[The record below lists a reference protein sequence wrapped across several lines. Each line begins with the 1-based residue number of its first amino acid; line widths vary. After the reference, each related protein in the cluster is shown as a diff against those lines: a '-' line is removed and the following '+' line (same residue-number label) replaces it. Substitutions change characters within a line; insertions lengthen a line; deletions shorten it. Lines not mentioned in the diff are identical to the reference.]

1 MSAVA
6 LSKKLWIT
14 LQYIYYIYSVQPVC
28 HLPTPAAAFRSDA
41 HHEMIFPADA
51 RGEASHAPTPLI
63 LWLPWRA
70 ASTPDHLAL
79 VAPNGSRLTYAE
91 LHARADDAALGLA
104 ALGVRGG
111 DRVGVLLP
119 NGIPFVEV
127 VHACMRL
134 GAVLLPLNLRL
145 TPGEL
150 AWQVRDAGARVV
162 LHDSST
168 EAKTAE
174 LCTIATDV
182 MMARTGD
189 APMAVDDHAD
199 IGLADI
205 SLAHAAS
212 ADTTRAENGS
222 TTGTALRDRTDPE
235 EPLAI
240 VYTSGTTGAPKGAV
254 LSYSNFWWSAVGS
267 ALNLGIHAA
276 DRWLAPLPLF
286 HVGGLSV
293 LTRSA
298 IYGTTAVLH
307 DGFDAARVS
316 AALDDEEITLVS
328 LVPTMLHRLLE
339 VRSDRPAPPSLRCVL
354 LGGGPAPRALLER
367 CAQLGI
373 PVSQT
378 YGLTECCSQVATLAP
393 RDALRKP
400 GSAGRPL
407 YPNELRMA
415 TATGD
420 HSPGEGGEILVRGPV
435 VTSGYWNRPDATAS
449 AFVDGWFRTGD
460 FGRLDE
466 DGYLYVLDR
475 RDDLIVTGGENV
487 YPAEVEGVL
496 LAHPSVAEAAVIG
509 VADAEWGQRVVAVV
523 RLVEGAEPSVA
534 HELQTHCRASLA
546 AYKVP
551 REMRIS
557 EAPLPRTASGK
568 LRRAALRGEG

>member
-1 MSAVA
+1 M
-6 LSKKLWIT
+6 L
-14 LQYIYYIYSVQPVC
+14 
-28 HLPTPAAAFRSDA
+28 
-41 HHEMIFPADA
+41 
-51 RGEASHAPTPLI
+51 

-70 ASTPDHLAL
+70 ASTADRLAL

-91 LHARADDAALGLA
+91 LHARADVVARRLA
-104 ALGVRGG
+104 ALGVRAG
-111 DRVGVLLP
+111 DRVGVLLS
-119 NGIPFVEV
+119 NGAPFAEV

-162 LHDSST
+162 LYDVST
-168 EAKTAE
+168 ESKIAE
-174 LCTIATDV
+174 LRAIAPDV
-182 MMARTGD
+182 ATARSDD
-189 APMAVDDHAD
+189 ASTAVSDRAD
-199 IGLADI
+199 SGLAG
-205 SLAHAAS
+205 AGS
-212 ADTTRAENGS
+212 AETTRTENGS
-222 TTGTALRDRTDPE
+222 AASTALRERADPH

-267 ALNLGIHAA
+267 ALNLGVHSD

-307 DGFDAARVS
+307 DGFDAERVS
-316 AALDDEEITLVS
+316 AAIDDDGITLVS
-328 LVPTMLHRLLE
+328 LVPTMLHRLLDA
-339 VRSDRPAPPSLRCVL
+339 RGDRPIPSSLRCVL

-367 CAQLGI
+367 CARLGV

-393 RDALRKP
+393 SDALKKL
-400 GSAGRPL
+400 GSAGRAL
-407 YPNELRMA
+407 YPNELRLA
-415 TATGD
+415 TADGAD
-420 HSPGEGGEILVRGPV
+420 PSPGGGGEILVRGPV

-460 FGRLDE
+460 FGMLDE

-475 RDDLIVTGGENV
+475 REDLIVTGGENV

-523 RLVEGAEPSVA
+523 RLADGADRAVVEEFQS
-534 HELQTHCRASLA
+534 HCRASLA

-551 REMRIS
+551 REVRIS
-557 EAPLPRTASGK
+557 GEALPRTASGK
-568 LRRAALRGEG
+568 LRRGALRESTPESIGSIKPRAR

>member
-1 MSAVA
+1 M
-6 LSKKLWIT
+6 L
-14 LQYIYYIYSVQPVC
+14 
-28 HLPTPAAAFRSDA
+28 
-41 HHEMIFPADA
+41 
-51 RGEASHAPTPLI
+51 

-70 ASTPDHLAL
+70 ASTPDRLAL
-79 VAPNGSRLTYAE
+79 VAPDGSRLTYAE
-91 LHARADDAALGLA
+91 LQARADAVAWRLVSH
-104 ALGVRGG
+104 GVRGG

-119 NGIPFVEV
+119 NGIPFAEV

-150 AWQVRDAGARVV
+150 AWQVRDAGARAV
-162 LHDSST
+162 LCDAST

-174 LCTIATDV
+174 LHAIAADV
-182 MMARTGD
+182 AIARIDD
-189 APMAVDDHAD
+189 ALMEVDDRAD
-199 IGLADI
+199 IGPADV
-205 SLAHAAS
+205 AS
-212 ADTTRAENGS
+212 AEFTRTENGPA
-222 TTGTALRDRTDPE
+222 TGAVLRDRTDPAA
-235 EPLAI
+235 PLAI
-240 VYTSGTTGAPKGAV
+240 VYTSGTTGVPKGAV

-267 ALNLGIHAA
+267 ALNLGVHAD

-307 DGFDAARVS
+307 DGFDAERVS
-316 AALDDEEITLVS
+316 AAIDDDGITLVS
-328 LVPTMLHRLLE
+328 LVPTMLHRLLDA
-339 VRSDRPAPPSLRCVL
+339 RGDRPVPPSLRCVL

-367 CAQLGI
+367 CARLGV

-378 YGLTECCSQVATLAP
+378 YGLTECCSQVSTLAP
-393 RDALRKP
+393 SDALRKL

-407 YPNELRMA
+407 YSNELRLA
-415 TATGD
+415 GADGADPT
-420 HSPGEGGEILVRGPV
+420 PGGGGEILVRGPV
-435 VTSGYWNRPDATAS
+435 VSSGYWNRPDATER

-460 FGRLDE
+460 FGMLDDE
-466 DGYLYVLDR
+466 GYLYVLDR

-496 LAHPSVAEAAVIG
+496 LAHPCVAEAAVIG

-523 RLVEGAEPSVA
+523 RLVEGADPSVVT
-534 HELQTHCRASLA
+534 ELQSHCRASLA

-551 REMRIS
+551 REVRIS
-557 EAPLPRTASGK
+557 DQPLPRTASGK
-568 LRRAALRGEG
+568 VRRGALRESTAESIDGVKPSAR

>member
-1 MSAVA
+1 
-6 LSKKLWIT
+6 LL
-14 LQYIYYIYSVQPVC
+14 
-28 HLPTPAAAFRSDA
+28 
-41 HHEMIFPADA
+41 
-51 RGEASHAPTPLI
+51 

-70 ASTPDHLAL
+70 ATTPDRLAL
-79 VAPNGSRLTYAE
+79 VAPDGSRVTYAE
-91 LHARADDAALGLA
+91 LHARADEVARWLA

-111 DRVGVLLP
+111 DRVGVFLP
-119 NGIPFVEV
+119 NGAPFAAV

-162 LHDSST
+162 LCASGT
-168 EAKTAE
+168 EARAAE
-174 LCTIATDV
+174 LRALAAELEVARIDDV
-182 MMARTGD
+182 
-189 APMAVDDHAD
+189 APAGVAP
-199 IGLADI
+199 LADVP
-205 SLAHAAS
+205 
-212 ADTTRAENGS
+212 
-222 TTGTALRDRTDPE
+222 LRDRTDPV

-254 LSYSNFWWSAVGS
+254 LSYSNFWWSAMGS
-267 ALNLGIHAA
+267 ALNLGIRDD

-307 DGFDAARVS
+307 EGFDAERVS
-316 AALDDEEITLVS
+316 NAIDDERITLVS
-328 LVPTMLHRLLE
+328 LVPTMLHRVLE
-339 VRSDRPAPPSLRCVL
+339 LRGDRPLPPSLRCVL
-354 LGGGPAPRALLER
+354 LGGGPASRALLER
-367 CAQLGI
+367 CAQLGV

-378 YGLTECCSQVATLAP
+378 YGLTECCSQVATLPP
-393 RDALRKP
+393 RDALRKL

-407 YPNELRMA
+407 YPNELRVA
-415 TATGD
+415 SDDGSDPT
-420 HSPGEGGEILVRGPV
+420 PGGGGEILVRGPI

-460 FGRLDE
+460 FGALDE
-466 DGYLYVLDR
+466 EGYLYVLDR

-496 LAHPSVAEAAVIG
+496 LAHPCVAEAAVIG
-509 VADAEWGQRVVAVV
+509 ESDAEWGQRVVAVV
-523 RLVEGAEPSVA
+523 RLAEGAGPEA
-534 HELQTHCRASLA
+534 ADQLQAHCRASLA

-551 REMRIS
+551 REVRIS
-557 EAPLPRTASGK
+557 EVPLPRTASGK
-568 LRRAALRGEG
+568 VRRGVLREEAMRRRG

>member
-1 MSAVA
+1 
-6 LSKKLWIT
+6 
-14 LQYIYYIYSVQPVC
+14 
-28 HLPTPAAAFRSDA
+28 
-41 HHEMIFPADA
+41 
-51 RGEASHAPTPLI
+51 
-63 LWLPWRA
+63 
-70 ASTPDHLAL
+70 
-79 VAPNGSRLTYAE
+79 VAPDGSRLTYAE
-91 LHARADDAALGLA
+91 LRARADVVARQLA

-119 NGIPFVEV
+119 NGIPFAEV

-162 LHDSST
+162 LCDAST
-168 EAKTAE
+168 NAKTAE
-174 LCTIATDV
+174 LCAIAEELV
-182 MMARTGD
+182 AAR
-189 APMAVDDHAD
+189 VDDAARSGIEPPANTPLRERAD
-199 IGLADI
+199 P
-205 SLAHAAS
+205 H
-212 ADTTRAENGS
+212 
-222 TTGTALRDRTDPE
+222 

-267 ALNLGIHAA
+267 ALNLGVNAD

-298 IYGTTAVLH
+298 IYGTAAVLH
-307 DGFDAARVS
+307 DGFDAERVS
-316 AALDDEEITLVS
+316 AAIDDESITLVS
-328 LVPTMLHRLLE
+328 LVPTMLHRLLDA
-339 VRSDRPAPPSLRCVL
+339 RGDRPVPSSLRCVL

-367 CAQLGI
+367 CARLGI
-373 PVSQT
+373 PISQT

-393 RDALRKP
+393 SDALKKL
-400 GSAGRPL
+400 GSAGRAL
-407 YPNELRMA
+407 YPNELRVA
-415 TATGD
+415 ANDGTD
-420 HSPGEGGEILVRGPV
+420 PPPGEGGEILVRGPV
-435 VTSGYWNRPDATAS
+435 VTSGYWNRPEATAS

-460 FGRLDE
+460 FGMLDDE
-466 DGYLYVLDR
+466 GYLYVLDR

-496 LAHPSVAEAAVIG
+496 LAHPCVAEAAVIG

-523 RLVEGAEPSVA
+523 RLVEGADRAVVE
-534 HELQTHCRASLA
+534 ELQSHCRALLA

-551 REMRIS
+551 REVRIS
-557 EAPLPRTASGK
+557 DEQLPRTASGK
-568 LRRAALRGEG
+568 LRRGALRESTAESIGAIEPREG